1 MRKTGSLRRFRM
13 TFLMAILALTIIGG
27 SCSVQAAPKLSKKK
41 LTMCVGNKYTLKVKK
56 GSGKVKW
63 SSSDKSVASVKKG
76 KVTAKKAGR
85 ATITAKV
92 GKKKLTC
99 KVTVLPTYKINRQ
112 QVSVF
117 NLNLVKGQ
125 SKKVTITFPL
135 DVTISF
141 KSSKPSVVD
150 GKWQKGWKGDDT
162 GFTVIAKDY
171 GDAVITIYNKYNKD
185 KLKIKVHVAYPYD
198 NTQVVIPDTI
208 GGDNAPSNRFKVL
221 KTEFFDYSSYSDN
234 FSMRV
239 TMKMVKYG
247 KPGRTNWGSYVDC
260 YDGSGRYLG
269 ECYLYADG
277 LALNRTFSYN
287 VSRIPAKTKKIV
299 FRENPEPVSASSGS
313 SGSTPETKT
322 EEEKPKTN
330 PGGWTLEKGTE
341 CKSHLDSASE
351 QSQKASKVDS
361 NYSYLTKNQKLQM
374 MLSYAKIA
382 NGYLELAYEIAAAY
396 EETYSDG
403 KTLDEKIREV
413 MDVYDEL
420 AATEITADNADS
432 LYSNFNYRISNYNL
446 MISRLRVSC
455 ATLNVQLAK
464 DITAALVGI

>member
-1 MRKTGSLRRFRM
+1 MRKTGSLRRFRIA
-13 TFLMAILALTIIGG
+13 FLMAILALTIIGG

-76 KVTAKKAGR
+76 KVTAKKAGS

-99 KVTVLPTYKINRQ
+99 KVTVLPTYKINKK

-141 KSSKPSVVD
+141 KSSKPSVAD
-150 GKWQKGWKGDDT
+150 GKWQRGWKGDDT
-162 GFTVIAKDY
+162 GFTVIAKNY

-208 GGDNAPSNRFKVL
+208 GEESDPSNRFKVL
-221 KTEFFDYSSYSDN
+221 KTEFYDYSPYTDN

-247 KPGRTNWGSYVDC
+247 EPRRTNWSSYVDC
-260 YDGSGRYLG
+260 YDGSGKYLG
-269 ECYLYADG
+269 DCLLYAGG

-287 VSRIPAKTKKIV
+287 VSMIPAKTKKIV
-299 FRENPEPVSASSGS
+299 FRENPEPVRPSSGS

-322 EEEKPKTN
+322 EVEKPKTN
-330 PGGWTLEKGTE
+330 PGGWTIENGNT
-341 CKSHLDSASE
+341 CKSYLDQAYE
-351 QSQKASKVDS
+351 QSQKASDVDS
-361 NYSYLTKNQKLQM
+361 SYSYLTKERKLQM
-374 MLSYAKIA
+374 MLSYAKVA
-382 NGYLELAYEIAAAY
+382 NGYLELAYEIAVVRV
-396 EETYSDG
+396 ETYSDG

-420 AATEITADNADS
+420 AATEITADNVES
-432 LYSNFNYRISNYNL
+432 LYSNFNYRISN
-446 MISRLRVSC
+446 
-455 ATLNVQLAK
+455 
-464 DITAALVGI
+464 